1 MPRNKQPKNALALDV
16 DIEKAL
22 PPPVPE
28 PNLGVNR
35 ILNVYERATDA
46 QRSSGIEWYLSAH
59 ELASEMHRQ
68 YPNRL
73 KTVAHAAGVLAALS
87 PNEGW
92 TTNVSNAWTFLETDR
107 SPSLPRSQ
115 EDAGF
120 ITAGFD
126 PEWVLFRGGVNFKVQ
141 SFYKNIADPET
152 PGPVTIDRH
161 AKGIVYDDPGIAK
174 LKPHATRVQYDAY
187 ELMYTKAASEVGM
200 MPHQLQA
207 VTWLAWRG
215 EFQAEV
221 AEQIQLNLDF

>member
-1 MPRNKQPKNALALDV
+1 MQKC
-16 DIEKAL
+16 
-22 PPPVPE
+22 
-28 PNLGVNR
+28 
-35 ILNVYERATDA
+35 TDST
-46 QRSSGIEWYLSAH
+46 QTDLR
-59 ELASEMHRQ
+59 
-68 YPNRL
+68 
-73 KTVAHAAGVLAALS
+73 TVAHAAGVLAALS

-107 SPSLPRSQ
+107 ISIFATFPGRCW
-115 EDAGF
+115 F
-120 ITAGFD
+120 YTAGFD

-161 AKGIVYDDPGIAK
+161 AKGIVYNDPGIAK

-215 EFQAEV
+215 VVDSEM
-221 AEQIQLNLDF
+221 AEQIQLVLD